1 MNEILIRKLLWL
13 DDIRNPFVAD
23 WLLQYAP
30 DYERDEVVWVKNY
43 TEFGNWITENGL
55 PDMICFDHD
64 LGESDEKT
72 GHDCGK
78 WLVEYCMDNDMDLPM
93 WEIQSA
99 NPTGKDNIN
108 GLLNGYNKFR
118 NR

>member
-1 MNEILIRKLLWL
+1 MRKLLWL

-23 WLLQYAP
+23 WLLQYAS
-30 DYERDEVVWVKNY
+30 DYERDAVVWVKNY
-43 TEFGNWITENGL
+43 TEFVDWITENGL
-55 PDMICFDHD
+55 PEMICFDHD

-72 GHDCGK
+72 GHDCAK
-78 WLVEYCMDNDMDLPM
+78 WLVEHCMDNDTDLPM

-99 NPTGKDNIN
+99 NPVGRDNIN